1 MGHPLAG
8 PNNTGPAHCWDRG
21 GVARGVGRW
30 RRQSIRRWLVTRWA
44 ATVARAWRSGSRM
57 IWGERGVG
65 GGLTG
70 DVRGGTCGWWGTGD
84 GSWCRWSRGLMS
96 GSGSGM
102 GTRWRPW
109 WRKDPSS
116 WCFEEAS
123 SRYRRL
129 KDVTAT
135 TQGWSPRGQRRWQR
149 PERQLVAG
157 VRHHG
162 ARMEWAEA
170 SEEQAKESFILMKP
184 CHEGIRSTA
193 HRTWAVWHMRGD
205 TVQWWTTAA
214 AVQVARS
221 WKALAQSKTDP
232 GSVTVAL
239 GQAQFGVQ
247 CFSQLFKN
255 CSNFV
260 IQNKD
265 HPDAKNI
272 QTWHHAR
279 ANYSEQLLP
288 LGRLPIR
295 NIIQVIIFGTNSTLN
310 LSFNF

>member
-21 GVARGVGRW
+21 GIAHGVGRW
-30 RRQSIRRWLVTRWA
+30 RRQSIRRWPVTRWA
-44 ATVARAWRSGSRM
+44 ATVARAWRSGSRL

-70 DVRGGTCGWWGTGD
+70 DVHGGTCGWWGTGD

-96 GSGSGM
+96 GPGSGV
-102 GTRWRPW
+102 GTRWSPW

-116 WCFEEAS
+116 WCFGEAS
-123 SRYRRL
+123 SWYRRL

-135 TQGWSPRGQRRWQR
+135 AQGWSPRGQRRW
-149 PERQLVAG
+149 
-157 VRHHG
+157 HHI
-162 ARMEWAEA
+162 ARMEWAEV

-184 CHEGIRSTA
+184 CHEGIRSTT
-193 HRTWAVWHMRGD
+193 HCTWAVWHMRGD
-205 TVQWWTTAA
+205 TVQRWTTVV
-214 AVQVARS
+214 AVQVARG
-221 WKALAQSKTDP
+221 WKALARSETDP

-247 CFSQLFKN
+247 RFFQLFKN
-255 CSNFV
+255 CSNFE
-260 IQNKD
+260 IQNED

-272 QTWHHAR
+272 QTWHRAR
-279 ANYSEQLLP
+279 AGYSEQLLP
-288 LGRLPIR
+288 LGQLPIPNR
-295 NIIQVIIFGTNSTLN
+295 IQVIMFGRYSTLN
-310 LSFNF
+310 HSSNF